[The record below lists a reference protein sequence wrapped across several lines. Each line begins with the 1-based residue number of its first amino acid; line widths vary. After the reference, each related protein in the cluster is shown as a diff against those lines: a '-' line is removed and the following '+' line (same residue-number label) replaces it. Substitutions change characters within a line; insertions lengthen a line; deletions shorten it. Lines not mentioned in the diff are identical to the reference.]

1 MKIGISSCLL
11 GQMCRYNGGH
21 AKDDFV
27 MDVIHAYFEVV
38 PFCPEAVIFGTPRE
52 AIRLFEDEKGIS
64 VITTKEN
71 KDVTQPLLESS
82 KRMVEQ
88 INEEGL
94 CGFILKSN
102 SPTCGLERVKIYDA
116 KIPSG
121 ERRGIGVFAKEIR
134 KQFPHLPL
142 EEEGRLQ
149 DAWLR
154 ENFMMQVFAYQEIH
168 EFLASKPSMGAL
180 VAFHSK
186 YKYLIYAKSHLRY
199 KELGSV
205 VANHEKRTLES
216 VLSLYKEAF
225 LKAIALK
232 GTVKKTYNVLVHIYG
247 YFKNEIGAEEKEEVL
262 LCLEEFKEGII
273 PLIAA
278 IKMLNLYVK
287 RFDITYLKTQKFLNP
302 YPKAL
307 ALRSHIKAYK

>member
-1 MKIGISSCLL
+1 MGISSCLL

-27 MDVIHAYFEVV
+27 MDVIHAHFEVV
-38 PFCPEAVIFGTPRE
+38 PFCPEAVVFGTPRE

-71 KDVTQPLLESS
+71 KDVTEPLMQSS

-88 INEEGL
+88 ASEEGL

-116 KIPSG
+116 KTPSG
-121 ERRGIGVFAKEIR
+121 ERRGMGVFANEIR
-134 KQFPHLPL
+134 KHFPHLPL

-154 ENFMMQVFAYQEIH
+154 ENFMMQVFAYAHMH
-168 EFLASKPSMGAL
+168 EFLASKPKMGDL
-180 VAFHSK
+180 VGFHST
-186 YKYLIYAKSHLRY
+186 YKYLIYAKSHQRY
-199 KELGSV
+199 KELGSL
-205 VANHEKRTLES
+205 VANHENRSFEAL
-216 VLSLYKEAF
+216 LSLYREAF
-225 LKAIALK
+225 LQAIALK

-247 YFKNEIGAEEKEEVL
+247 YFKKEIGAEEKEEVL
-262 LCLEEFKEGII
+262 LCLQEFKEGII
-273 PLIAA
+273 PLIAV

-287 RFDITYLKTQKFLNP
+287 RFDISYLKSQKFLNP
-302 YPKAL
+302 YPKEL
-307 ALRSHIKAYK
+307 ALRSSIKAYK

>member
-1 MKIGISSCLL
+1 MKMGISSCLL

-27 MDVIHAYFEVV
+27 MEVIHTYFDVIA
-38 PFCPEAVIFGTPRE
+38 FCPEAVIFGTPRE
-52 AIRLFEDEKGIS
+52 AIRLFEDENGIN

-71 KDVTQPLLESS
+71 KNVTHALMESS
-82 KRMVEQ
+82 KGMVEQ
-88 INEEGL
+88 IKEEGL

-116 KIPSG
+116 KNPSG
-121 ERRGIGVFAKEIR
+121 ERRGIGVFANEIR

-168 EFLASKPSMGAL
+168 EFLAASPKMGDL
-180 VAFHSK
+180 VEFHSK
-186 YKYLIYAKSHLRY
+186 YKYLIYAKSHQSY
-199 KELGSV
+199 KALGSI
-205 VANHEKRTLES
+205 VANHSTLALKE
-216 VLSLYKEAF
+216 VLSLYTEAF

-232 GTVKKTYNVLVHIYG
+232 GTVKKTYNVLIHIYG
-247 YFKNEIGAEEKEEVL
+247 YFKKEIEKEEKEEVL
-262 LCLEEFKEGII
+262 LCLQEFKEGII

-302 YPKAL
+302 YPKEL
-307 ALRSHIKAYK
+307 ALRSSIKAYK